1 MARKAAKKL
10 CGRQGEEQVL
20 GRIAQFA
27 GEVVV
32 IVSKMRDVVER
43 FAAGRYEELAQAALE
58 LDQLESAA
66 DDTKEAILDRLA
78 SGAIFP
84 MTRADLA
91 RLVASVDAIANLAT
105 GTADRLSMRK
115 LDLSPRMN
123 ELIVELARIDLE
135 ATDMLRNAVLAFSY
149 DLREAI
155 KLARQVDKIESRAD
169 DVYSEL
175 YKAMFDLD
183 TDYRTFHLIK
193 AIIERLERLADRCA
207 ENAELLRH
215 TALEYLDD

>member
-1 MARKAAKKL
+1 MARKTRKQL
-10 CGRQGEEQVL
+10 RTQGEEQVL

-27 GEVVV
+27 GQVVV

-43 FAAGRYEELAQAALE
+43 FADDRYDELAQAALE
-58 LDQLESAA
+58 LDQMESAA

-78 SGAIFP
+78 QGTIFP
-84 MTRADLA
+84 MARADLA
-91 RLVASVDAIANLAT
+91 RLVASMDAIANLAT

-115 LDLSPRMN
+115 LTLSPKMN
-123 ELIVELARIDLE
+123 ELIVQLARIDLD
-135 ATDMLRNAVLAFSY
+135 ATDMLRNAVIAFGY

-155 KLARQVDKIESRAD
+155 DLARKVDRIESRAD
-169 DVYSEL
+169 EVYGEL
-175 YKAMFDLD
+175 YRAMFELE

-215 TALEYLDD
+215 TALEYLENE